1 MSPRETLRSLRSL
14 ASSPGRLLLTLLGI
28 VIGSAS
34 IVLVAGLLEG
44 GKRALIA
51 TNQGVTGSD
60 LVVVSRKALP
70 ERERRHGRPELSR
83 RDAAAVSA
91 TRWVSGAPVHA
102 DSGRD
107 VRAFYRDRNKRVR
120 VVSGNPS
127 MLGLYRIRVADGRFL
142 VPSDLE
148 ARRRVCVVGDEIYRE
163 LLKNAPL
170 GDELALS
177 IDGTRWQVVGVL
189 EKKPMLGSTS
199 GTRIWARKII
209 VPATSFDLR
218 YAPDHGADRLVVESV
233 RGSVGALRSSLD
245 ALLGRRHAGAKNYEL
260 DDPSGREQ
268 ENLILGVI
276 ELLLIGTG
284 ALALFVGGINVM
296 NVMLVRVSERT
307 REIGLRRALGATRR
321 SVLALF
327 LTESVVL
334 STAGGVFGVAFGSAT
349 LAAAALGLGQV
360 FPAFPLVVP
369 PVALLLG
376 VGLSVL
382 AGVAFGVLPAWRASR
397 LDPVVALR
405 EE

>member
-1 MSPRETLRSLRSL
+1 MSPVEVLRDLRSL

-28 VIGSAS
+28 VIGAAS
-34 IVLVAGLLEG
+34 IVVVMGLLEG

-70 ERERRHGRPELSR
+70 ERQARHNRPELSR
-83 RDAAAVSA
+83 ADGAAVSG
-91 TRWVSGAPVHA
+91 TRLVSGAPVHA

-107 VRAFYRDRNKRVR
+107 VRAFHRDRNKRVR
-120 VVSGNPS
+120 IVSGNPS
-127 MLGLYRIRVADGRFL
+127 MLDLYRIRVERGRFL
-142 VPSDLE
+142 KPSDLE
-148 ARRRVCVVGDEIYRE
+148 ARRRVCVVGDEIYRD

-170 GDELALS
+170 DESLALS
-177 IDGTRWQVVGVL
+177 VDGARWQVVGVL

-199 GTRIWARKII
+199 GTRIWARKVI
-209 VPATSFDLR
+209 VPATSFDLQ
-218 YAPDHGADRLVVESV
+218 YAPDHGADRLVVRSF
-233 RGSVGALRSSLD
+233 RGSVGALRSTLD
-245 ALLGRRHAGAKNYEL
+245 ALLGRRHAGAKNFEL

-268 ENLILGVI
+268 EKLVLGVI

-334 STAGGVFGVAFGSAT
+334 STAGGALGVALGVA
-349 LAAAALGLGQV
+349 LVAAAALGLGQV
-360 FPAFPLVVP
+360 FRGFPLVVP
-369 PVALLLG
+369 PVAPLLG
-376 VGLSVL
+376 VGLSL
-382 AGVAFGVLPAWRASR
+382 LTGVVFGVLPAWRASR
-397 LDPVVALR
+397 LEPVAALR